1 MMIYTNKAMLQ
12 PMIIVLSVFFMPI
25 IIVLTIYCIVFSNF
39 QGYII
44 LACFIFLFI
53 VCIIATI
60 KEAYSQRNFIKINDS
75 FFEIKFDN
83 LSSNGQ
89 AIIVNY
95 DDIVQIEYYKINS
108 FISWLQLLLSYQSPK
123 VAFITIRENENII
136 TKAIG
141 YFEKN
146 DLIKICES
154 KNIKLIIH

>member
-12 PMIIVLSVFFMPI
+12 PMIIVLSVFFIPI

-44 LACFIFLFI
+44 LASFSFVFI

-60 KEAYSQRNFIKINDS
+60 KEAYSQRNYIKINTL

-83 LSSNGQ
+83 LSSNRQ

-95 DDIVQIEYYKINS
+95 DDIVQIDYYKINS
-108 FISWLQLLLSYQSPK
+108 FISWLQLLSYQSPK
-123 VAFITIRENENII
+123 VAFITIHENENII

>member
-1 MMIYTNKAMLQ
+1 MIYTNKAILK
-12 PMIIVLSVFFMPI
+12 PIIIILSVLFIPSIIVLA
-25 IIVLTIYCIVFSNF
+25 IYCIIFSNF

-44 LACFIFLFI
+44 LAIFSFLFI
-53 VCIIATI
+53 VGIIVAI
-60 KEAYSQRNFIKINDS
+60 KEAYSQRNYIKINTS

-95 DDIVQIEYYKINS
+95 DDIVQIDYYKINS
-108 FISWLQLLLSYQSPK
+108 FISWLQLLSYQIPK
-123 VAFITIRENENII
+123 VAFITIHENENII

>member
-1 MMIYTNKAMLQ
+1 M
-12 PMIIVLSVFFMPI
+12 
-25 IIVLTIYCIVFSNF
+25 
-39 QGYII
+39 
-44 LACFIFLFI
+44 
-53 VCIIATI
+53 CIIATI
-60 KEAYSQRNFIKINDS
+60 KEAYSHRNYIKINTS

-95 DDIVQIEYYKINS
+95 DDIVQIDYYKINS

-123 VAFITIRENENII
+123 VAFITIHENENII

>member
-1 MMIYTNKAMLQ
+1 MIYTNKAILK
-12 PMIIVLSVFFMPI
+12 PIIIVLSVLFIPS
-25 IIVLTIYCIVFSNF
+25 IIVLTIYCIFFSNF

-44 LACFIFLFI
+44 LAIFIFLFI
-53 VCIIATI
+53 VGIIVAI
-60 KEAYSQRNFIKINDS
+60 KEAYSHRNYIKINTS

-95 DDIVQIEYYKINS
+95 DDIVQIGYYKINS
-108 FISWLQLLLSYQSPK
+108 FISWLQLLSYQIPK
-123 VAFITIRENENII
+123 VAFITIHENENII

>member
-1 MMIYTNKAMLQ
+1 MIYTNKAILK
-12 PMIIVLSVFFMPI
+12 PIIIVLSVLFIPS
-25 IIVLTIYCIVFSNF
+25 IIVLTIYCIFFSNF

-44 LACFIFLFI
+44 LAIFIFLFI
-53 VCIIATI
+53 VGIIVAI
-60 KEAYSQRNFIKINDS
+60 KEAYSHRNYIKINTS

-108 FISWLQLLLSYQSPK
+108 FISWLQLLFTYQSPK
-123 VAFITIRENENII
+123 VAFITIHENENII

-141 YFEKN
+141 YFENN

>member
-1 MMIYTNKAMLQ
+1 MH
-12 PMIIVLSVFFMPI
+12 
-25 IIVLTIYCIVFSNF
+25 CFSNF
-39 QGYII
+39 QGYIT
-44 LACFIFLFI
+44 LASFIFLFI

-60 KEAYSQRNFIKINDS
+60 KEAYSHRNYIKINTS

-108 FISWLQLLLSYQSPK
+108 FISWLQLLSYQSPK
-123 VAFITIRENENII
+123 VAFITIHENENII

-154 KNIKLIIH
+154 KNIKLINN

>member
-12 PMIIVLSVFFMPI
+12 PMIIVLSVFFIPI

-44 LACFIFLFI
+44 LASFIFLFI

-95 DDIVQIEYYKINS
+95 DDIVQIDYYKINS
-108 FISWLQLLLSYQSPK
+108 FISWLQLLSYQIPK
-123 VAFITIRENENII
+123 VAFITIHENENII

>member
-1 MMIYTNKAMLQ
+1 MIYTNKAILK
-12 PMIIVLSVFFMPI
+12 PIIIVLSVLFIPS
-25 IIVLTIYCIVFSNF
+25 IIVLTIYCIFFSNF

-44 LACFIFLFI
+44 LAIFIFLFI
-53 VCIIATI
+53 VGIIVAI
-60 KEAYSQRNFIKINDS
+60 KEAYSHRNYIKINTS

-95 DDIVQIEYYKINS
+95 DNIVQIEYYKINS
-108 FISWLQLLLSYQSPK
+108 FISWLQFLSYQIPK
-123 VAFITIRENENII
+123 VAFITIHENENII